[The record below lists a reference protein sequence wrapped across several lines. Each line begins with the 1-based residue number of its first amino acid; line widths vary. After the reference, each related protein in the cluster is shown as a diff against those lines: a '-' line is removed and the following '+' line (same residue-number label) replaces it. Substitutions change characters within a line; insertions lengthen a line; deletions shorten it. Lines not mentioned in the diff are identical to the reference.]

1 MPKVILAPHAG
12 FCFGVKRAITLA
24 ERSASKNEE
33 VLTYGPLIH
42 NPQEV
47 ERLERIGIKKCE
59 DDSILGP
66 NIKLIIR
73 SHGISPQKEKAL
85 KQNVKELIDATCPF
99 VKAVHQA
106 VSILAKEGYFIVLLG
121 EKNHPEVLGTVGYIE
136 EFNGK
141 YIIVESDTELE
152 NFDLPDKVGIVSQT
166 TQKEKVLEKIVSY
179 VLKKAK
185 EVRVFNTICGATQ
198 ERQDDVYNLASNVD
212 VMVII
217 GGKNSGNT
225 TRLYE
230 ISKSL
235 NKNSYHIENVNEI
248 QREWFDGANTV
259 GITAGASTPEWIIKE
274 VKEFIESL

>member
-1 MPKVILAPHAG
+1 MPKVIVAPHAG

-24 ERSASKNEE
+24 ERSASKDEE
-33 VLTYGPLIH
+33 VMTYGPLIH

-47 ERLERIGIKKCE
+47 KRLERIGIKKCE
-59 DDSILGP
+59 DDSILGG
-66 NIKLIIR
+66 NVKLIIR

-85 KQNVKELIDATCPF
+85 KQKVKELIDATCPF

-106 VSILAKEGYFIVLLG
+106 VSILAKEDYFIVLLG

-136 EFNGK
+136 EFGAK
-141 YIIVESDTELE
+141 YIIVESEEELQ

-166 TQKEKVLEKIVSY
+166 TQKEKTLEKIVSY
-179 VLKKAK
+179 VLRKAK

-198 ERQDDVYNLASNVD
+198 ERQEDVYNLAPNVD

-225 TRLYE
+225 ARLYE

-235 NKNSYHIENVNEI
+235 NTNSYHIENVNEI
-248 QREWFDGANTV
+248 QKEWFNGANTV

-274 VKEFIESL
+274 VKEFIEGL